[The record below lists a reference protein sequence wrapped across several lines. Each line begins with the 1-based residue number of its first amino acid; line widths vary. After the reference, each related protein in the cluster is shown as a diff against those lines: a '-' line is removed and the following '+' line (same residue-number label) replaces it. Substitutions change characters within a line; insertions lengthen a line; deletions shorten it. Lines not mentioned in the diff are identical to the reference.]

1 MGGVNHHL
9 MQRCMSPEHTEIVQV
24 IHDTAN
30 MLLTELGG
38 RIDKVEGRMTK
49 IEAWQE
55 CAENR
60 FDRIERKLDF
70 HDQKFVD
77 LQDLMLQHH
86 DIVLRRLERIEDEY
100 TATNALLRRH
110 GILRTAG

>member
-1 MGGVNHHL
+1 MGGVNHHY
-9 MQRCMSPEHTEIVQV
+9 MQQCMSPEHTEIVQV

-30 MLLTELGG
+30 MLLAELGG
-38 RIDKVEGRMTK
+38 RIDNVEQR
-49 IEAWQE
+49 
-55 CAENR
+55 
-60 FDRIERKLDF
+60 LDI
-70 HDQKFVD
+70 HDQRFVSLED
-77 LQDLMLQHH
+77 TIHQHQ